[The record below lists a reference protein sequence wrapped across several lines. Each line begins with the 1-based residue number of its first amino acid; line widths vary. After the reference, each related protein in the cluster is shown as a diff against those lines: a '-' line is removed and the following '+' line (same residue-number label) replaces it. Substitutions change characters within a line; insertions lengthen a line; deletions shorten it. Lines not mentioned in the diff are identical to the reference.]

1 MTSKETTQN
10 LVTCSSDD
18 TDNSSSI
25 QIDLPDAIDEDD
37 ERKKDGNLSQKDR
50 NGSFVESE
58 RRFAERRFAGQ
69 KSRRQK
75 KTNSVASSG
84 AVRHAKCLN
93 RMETLA
99 KMETAFAVA
108 AAVNN
113 SGTKREERPPSTNSN
128 RDIAAYSGPS
138 TKTSARN
145 KRLKRNL
152 NSFVGSLKEMYED
165 EVERVKEEHENEK
178 AALKA
183 ELQSKT
189 EEIEALKDEVRE
201 QATKITELEATA
213 FSVAMILASS

>member
-69 KSRRQK
+69 KSRRHQ
-75 KTNSVASSG
+75 
-84 AVRHAKCLN
+84 
-93 RMETLA
+93 
-99 KMETAFAVA
+99 
-108 AAVNN
+108 
-113 SGTKREERPPSTNSN
+113 KREERSPSTNSN

-138 TKTSARN
+138 TKISARN
-145 KRLKRNL
+145 KRLKTNL

-201 QATKITELEATA
+201 QATKITELEAT
-213 FSVAMILASS
+213 FLSMEMILVA

>member
-10 LVTCSSDD
+10 LVTCSSSDD
-18 TDNSSSI
+18 TDNSSST
-25 QIDLPDAIDEDD
+25 QIDLPDAIDEDEAEPPVVSKSAD
-37 ERKKDGNLSQKDR
+37 ADADADAADQGVSLPPLVVKDR
-50 NGSFVESE
+50 NESFVESE

-138 TKTSARN
+138 TKISARN
-145 KRLKRNL
+145 KRLKTNL
-152 NSFVGSLKEMYED
+152 NSFVGSLKQVYED
-165 EVERVKEEHENEK
+165 EVERVKKEHENEK

-189 EEIEALKDEVRE
+189 EGD
-201 QATKITELEATA
+201 
-213 FSVAMILASS
+213 

>member
-10 LVTCSSDD
+10 LVTCSSSDD
-18 TDNSSSI
+18 TDNSSST
-25 QIDLPDAIDEDD
+25 QIDLPDAIDEDEAEPPVVSKSAD
-37 ERKKDGNLSQKDR
+37 ADADADAADQGVSLPPLVVKDR
-50 NGSFVESE
+50 NESFVESE

-69 KSRRQK
+69 KSRRHQ
-75 KTNSVASSG
+75 
-84 AVRHAKCLN
+84 
-93 RMETLA
+93 
-99 KMETAFAVA
+99 
-108 AAVNN
+108 
-113 SGTKREERPPSTNSN
+113 KREERSPSTNSN

-201 QATKITELEATA
+201 QATKITELEAT
-213 FSVAMILASS
+213 FLSMEMILVA